1 MGNYSINNIVS
12 ALRGAAGG
20 QTDEQKAALAEKDAA
35 ARLRALQEEQAGIDE
50 FNQRAIKLSLPT
62 RENVMENGIPVKKPI
77 AAAADETEV
86 AGDTDNEGAEGES
99 EQLGVKGTLIQSIC
113 ETRWAQEAD
122 PDPTRKAE
130 FMANCIASKGKTGYS
145 LLQ

>member
-1 MGNYSINNIVS
+1 MGDYSINNIVS
-12 ALRGAAGG
+12 ALRRAPSP
-20 QTDEQKAALAEKDAA
+20 EQKAQDDAKKA
-35 ARLRALQEEQAGIDE
+35 ASDLVALQAEQAQIDKDNE
-50 FNQRAIKLSLPT
+50 TARKFGFTLRPDVI
-62 RENVMENGIPVKKPI
+62 VNGVPVKKPV
-77 AAAADETEV
+77 AAAVDETELI
-86 AGDTDNEGAEGES
+86 GDTDNEGAEGES

>member
-1 MGNYSINNIVS
+1 MGYSINNIVS
-12 ALRGAAGG
+12 ALRRAAGG

-86 AGDTDNEGAEGES
+86 AGDTDNEGAEGEG
-99 EQLGVKGTLIQSIC
+99 LGVKGTLIQSIC

>member
-1 MGNYSINNIVS
+1 MGVYSINNIVS
-12 ALRGAAGG
+12 ALRRAAGG

-86 AGDTDNEGAEGES
+86 AGDTDNEGAEGEGHG
-99 EQLGVKGTLIQSIC
+99 QQHDD
-113 ETRWAQEAD
+113 AA
-122 PDPTRKAE
+122 A
-130 FMANCIASKGKTGYS
+130 
-145 LLQ
+145 